1 MNDKCFVDT
10 IILVYAHDRSAGDKH
25 HRARV
30 LIEKLW
36 NSGGGVLSTQVLQEL
51 CVNVRRKSS
60 HPLSVEETR
69 RLIQDYS
76 SWTIVTN
83 TAESVIE
90 ALDIESRYNIS
101 FWDAL
106 IVQGRWQFWCYSC
119 LFRRFSTRTEL
130 WFGSSC
136 QPAEWPFFRVDG
148 YATSTR
154 FSSLRSG
161 ENLLPEVY
169 RT

>member
-10 IILVYAHDRSAGDKH
+10 IILVYAHDRAAGDKH

-36 NSGGGVLSTQVLQEL
+36 NGGGGVLSTQVLQEL

-106 IVQGRWQFWCYSC
+106 IVQAA
-119 LFRRFSTRTEL
+119 
-130 WFGSSC
+130 GSSGATVVYSEDLAHG
-136 QPAEWPFFRVDG
+136 QSYGSVRVVNPLSG
-148 YATSTR
+148 L
-154 FSSLRSG
+154 SS
-161 ENLLPEVY
+161 E
-169 RT
+169 

>member
-10 IILVYAHDRSAGDKH
+10 IILVYAHDRAAGDKH

-106 IVQGRWQFWCYSC
+106 IVQAA
-119 LFRRFSTRTEL
+119 
-130 WFGSSC
+130 GSSGATVLYSEDLAHG
-136 QPAEWPFFRVDG
+136 QSYGSVRVVNPLNG
-148 YATSTR
+148 L
-154 FSSLRSG
+154 SS
-161 ENLLPEVY
+161 E
-169 RT
+169 